1 MSTFP
6 DTRPRAI
13 ALFVGEPATSRING
27 ADEPS
32 AFTRRAADGPLEL
45 TESGIAGNLLA
56 TPRRLGAANHAV
68 YLFHD
73 DHRRHYENLL
83 QRPIPRGAFGENVTY
98 RGPMEDTLRIGDR
111 LRIGSAEIAL
121 TLPRIPCYK
130 LAHFLGTEAGFPSAF
145 SASGRTGI
153 YARVTTPGEIRPSS
167 SISVVRSDP
176 MNATIAELNEVLTG
190 PHPSPDAIAHVL
202 ASPDLLPGLKTQ
214 IEDRTAMLGLRTGS
228 ETGTAIVERIDPE
241 TPDIAV
247 VTFRYRPPDDASLPR
262 PGQFVT
268 IGIEDGEGRRHFR
281 CYSLIEAPFDGGP
294 HGPWRIAVKRE
305 RASVN
310 AFSVSNRIHDGL
322 RAGTACAIFP
332 PAGDFTLPGATNDPI
347 LFIAGGIGITPVLA
361 QLRALAH
368 HACGQPARLVYVA
381 RHAGE
386 MAFAGALRDIRRAM
400 PYLQVRLFLTG
411 ISAPVTVGAMPATP
425 GRPDLRAEIGSL
437 PEGAHIHVCGPA
449 AMVNEVRDI
458 QTGLGRR
465 NDLLRYELFA
475 AAEETAI
482 VDAAE
487 SATVRLQPDGIAA
500 TWRRGDG
507 PLLEWIENHTGHRP
521 PAACRSGLCRT
532 CRARL
537 RRGSVA
543 YPAGISPPS
552 SAEVLLCCA
561 RPAGDIEIELNV
573 EEIVQPQGVT

>member
-1 MSTFP
+1 MSTSP
-6 DTRPRAI
+6 DSQPRTI
-13 ALFVGEPATSRING
+13 ALFVGKPATSRING

-32 AFTRRAADGPLEL
+32 AFTRRAVNGPLGL
-45 TESGIAGNLLA
+45 TESGIDGNMLA
-56 TPRRLGAANHAV
+56 TPRRLGAENHAI

-73 DHRRHYENLL
+73 AHRRHFEKLL
-83 QRPIPRGAFGENVTY
+83 QRQIPAGAFGENVTY
-98 RGPMEDTLRIGDR
+98 QGPTEDTLRIGDR

-130 LAHFLGTEAGFPSAF
+130 LAHFLGTETGFPSAF

-153 YARVTTPGEIRPSS
+153 YARVATPGEIHPGSA
-167 SISVVRSDP
+167 ISVVRSDP
-176 MNATIAELNEVLTG
+176 ANATIAELNEVLTC

-202 ASPDLLPGLKTQ
+202 ASPDLLPGLRAQ
-214 IEDRTAMLGLRTGS
+214 IEDRTAMLGLRTAG
-228 ETGTAIVERIDPE
+228 EAGTATIERIDAE

-247 VTFRYRPPDDASLPR
+247 VTFRYRPPEGAPLPR

-268 IGIEDGEGRRHFR
+268 IGIEDDEGRRHFR

-305 RASVN
+305 RGSAN

-368 HACGQPARLVYVA
+368 HACGQPALLVYVA
-381 RHAGE
+381 RHAGD

-400 PYLQVRLFLTG
+400 PYLEVRLFLTG
-411 ISAPVTVGAMPATP
+411 ISAPVAVGGIPATP
-425 GRPDLRAEIGSL
+425 GRPDLHAEIESL
-437 PEGAHIHVCGPA
+437 PETARIHVCGPA
-449 AMVNEVRDI
+449 AMVNDVRDV
-458 QTGLGRR
+458 QTGLDRR

-482 VDAAE
+482 VDAVE
-487 SATVRLQPDGIAA
+487 SAIVRLQPDDMAA
-500 TWRRGDG
+500 TWRRDDG
-507 PLLEWIENHTGHRP
+507 PLLAWIERHTDHRP

-532 CRARL
+532 CRAHL

-561 RPAGDIEIELNV
+561 RPAGDIEIELTT
-573 EEIVQPQGVT
+573 ETAASPQGAT

>member
-73 DHRRHYENLL
+73 DHRRHFENLL

-153 YARVTTPGEIRPSS
+153 YARVTTPGEIRPGS

-228 ETGTAIVERIDPE
+228 ETGTAIIERIDPE

-386 MAFAGALRDIRRAM
+386 MAFAGALRNVRRAM

-411 ISAPVTVGAMPATP
+411 ISAPVTVGAIPATP